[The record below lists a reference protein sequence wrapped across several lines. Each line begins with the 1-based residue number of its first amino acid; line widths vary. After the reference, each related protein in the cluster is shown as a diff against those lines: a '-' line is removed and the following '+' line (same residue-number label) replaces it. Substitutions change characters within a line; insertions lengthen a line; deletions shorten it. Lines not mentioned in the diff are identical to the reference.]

1 MSLRDGPLND
11 IRPPLS
17 WLAVAALAVAA
28 IASLALF
35 IGDRRGE
42 GRTAIA
48 GARRTAEGA
57 IGATAGVL
65 SAPVH
70 WVGGVGDAARDYM
83 LAGAQ
88 NHQLRRDLAA
98 ARSWK
103 DEALKLRDENARLSA
118 LLGVK
123 TDPPIPTVLA
133 RTVLDARGPFA
144 NTRIADAGASRG
156 VVEGNPVL
164 GEHGLIGRV
173 TGVAR
178 DVSRIML
185 LTDVESRTPVLIAG
199 TNGRAILTGDG
210 GPNPKL
216 DYLRTHDALKEGD
229 RILTSGD
236 GGVLP
241 RGLPVGVVVKAF
253 DGGWRV
259 ALDSDASPI
268 DYVQIL
274 LFTDFAQVAPPQALA
289 PNVLPPT
296 TTGAPTEAQPPAAV
310 TPAMAAAPHPAAA
323 APASHPAGAP
333 P

>member
-103 DEALKLRDENARLSA
+103 DEALKLRDENARLSRSA
-118 LLGVK
+118 GSE
-123 TDPPIPTVLA
+123 DRPAHPHGA
-133 RTVLDARGPFA
+133 RPHGPGRARPL
-144 NTRIADAGASRG
+144 R
-156 VVEGNPVL
+156 
-164 GEHGLIGRV
+164 
-173 TGVAR
+173 
-178 DVSRIML
+178 
-185 LTDVESRTPVLIAG
+185 RTPASPMPAHRAASS
-199 TNGRAILTGDG
+199 RAIQC
-210 GPNPKL
+210 
-216 DYLRTHDALKEGD
+216 
-229 RILTSGD
+229 S
-236 GGVLP
+236 
-241 RGLPVGVVVKAF
+241 
-253 DGGWRV
+253 
-259 ALDSDASPI
+259 AS
-268 DYVQIL
+268 
-274 LFTDFAQVAPPQALA
+274 
-289 PNVLPPT
+289 
-296 TTGAPTEAQPPAAV
+296 
-310 TPAMAAAPHPAAA
+310 MA
-323 APASHPAGAP
+323 
-333 P
+333 